1 MAHYLLY
8 KMVNVR
14 LKSFESLIV
23 SFFGMII
30 SFQMMSGWKMRKI
43 VRDLMQARKGNSY
56 RVPDHGRCIMNGNQF
71 IPILMLCLV
80 LMLATAADARS
91 QDKIT
96 ADGWLADLDYMIE
109 RLEIMHPNMYRNISE
124 EQFSLAASRLRQ
136 TIPSLGTHD
145 IFVEFAK
152 LVALL
157 KDGHTSMRLTME
169 FAETM
174 HIYPVAYYLFDD
186 GLFIMSID
194 DRYKEYVGWKVVKI
208 GQLSAKEALRKVSQ
222 MISADNENSRI
233 ARTVS
238 GYINFA
244 EVLRFFGAVDNTERL
259 VLHLVDPEGRERDL
273 EIRAEPLTRESLF
286 RVQQFQAASDSVATM
301 NMNCKIPLPLWL
313 RNLEAHYWFEYLPDQ
328 KTLYVQINQ
337 MWDSKDESF
346 SVFCERLFRE
356 LDERKTE
363 SLIIDIRH
371 NIGGNHIEM
380 PLIKGIIQRP
390 HIDSSD
396 SLFLIIGPV
405 VFSAAQHLTSQLERY
420 TNATLVGE
428 PTAGKPNHDGSNRLF
443 SLPNSGLRVS
453 CSTYHYQDSEPF
465 DFRLTTSPD
474 FYVPLTYDDYRNNR
488 DSVMEWILAFDSV
501 ESLPDLRAELKRAYQ
516 EAGFEGAKRTY
527 TRLKDLFD
535 RNGASTESA
544 VNDFVYW
551 LFSKG
556 TTDHMMQFIMMN
568 LEAYPNAFMVY
579 EVLGDCQKKAGET
592 EEARKSY
599 EKCLELCPA
608 NVRIRRRLALM
619 ELEKRQESHHK

>member
-1 MAHYLLY
+1 
-8 KMVNVR
+8 
-14 LKSFESLIV
+14 
-23 SFFGMII
+23 
-30 SFQMMSGWKMRKI
+30 
-43 VRDLMQARKGNSY
+43 
-56 RVPDHGRCIMNGNQF
+56 MNGNQLL
-71 IPILMLCLV
+71 PILVLCLA
-80 LMLATAADARS
+80 LMLATAAHARI
-91 QDKIT
+91 QDEIT

-109 RLEIMHPNMYRNISE
+109 RLEIMHPNMYRNISK
-124 EQFSLAASRLRQ
+124 EQFSLAVSQSRQ

-174 HIYPVAYYLFDD
+174 HIYPVAYYMFGD

-194 DRYKEYVGWKVVKI
+194 NRYKEYVGWKVVKI
-208 GQLSAKEALRKVSQ
+208 GQLSAEEALRKVSQ
-222 MISADNENSRI
+222 MVSADNENSRI

-244 EVLRFFGAVDNTERL
+244 EVLRFFGVADNTERL
-259 VLHLVDPEGRERDL
+259 VLHLEDPEGRGRDL
-273 EIRAEPLTRESLF
+273 EIMAEPLTRESLF

-301 NMNCKIPLPLWL
+301 NMNCGIPLPLWL
-313 RNLEAHYWFEYLPDQ
+313 RNLDAHFWFEYLPGQ

-337 MWDSKDESF
+337 MNDSEDESF
-346 SVFCERLFRE
+346 SEFCERLFGE
-356 LDERKTE
+356 LDKRRAKR
-363 SLIIDIRH
+363 LVIDIRF
-371 NIGGNHIEM
+371 NDGGNHIEL
-380 PLIKGIIQRP
+380 PLLKGIIQRP
-390 HIDSSD
+390 QIDNSHN
-396 SLFLIIGPV
+396 LFLIIGPG

-428 PTAGKPNHDGSNRLF
+428 STAGKPNHDGSNRLF

-465 DFRLTTSPD
+465 DYRLTTSPD

-488 DSVMEWILAFDSV
+488 DSVMNWILAFDSV
-501 ESLPDLRAELKRAYQ
+501 EPLPDLGAELKRAYQ
-516 EAGFEGAKRTY
+516 EAGFEGAKKTY
-527 TRLKDLFD
+527 TRLKALFD

-556 TTDHMMQFIMMN
+556 TTDHIMQFIMMN
-568 LEAYPNAFMVY
+568 LEAYPNDFMVY
-579 EVLGDCQKKAGET
+579 EVLGNCQMKAGET
-592 EEARKSY
+592 EEARRSF

-608 NVRIRRRLALM
+608 NVRVRTRLALM
-619 ELEKRQESHHK
+619 ELEKRQESLHK